1 MKKEDLNKLELL
13 KELCDKNQIKMNHL
27 SALLDSVKIKKL
39 IKRNN
44 YHTSKI
50 IEIIENEIK

>member
-13 KELCDKNQIKMNHL
+13 KELCDKNQIKMNQL

>member
-13 KELCDKNQIKMNHL
+13 KELCDKNQIKINHL
-27 SALLDSVKIKKL
+27 STLLESVKTKKL

-44 YHTSKI
+44 YHASKI
-50 IEIIENEIK
+50 IETIENEIK

>member
-27 SALLDSVKIKKL
+27 SALLESVKIKKL

-50 IEIIENEIK
+50 IETIENEIK